1 MAKRR
6 KNNSSE
12 QDIGLGVYTTYKGYE
27 ISRLPSDRGFQYK
40 VIDRL
45 MIVSPNLE
53 SEAEAKEYIDKN
65 L

>member
-6 KNNSSE
+6 KKNSSS
-12 QDIGLGVYTTYKGYE
+12 QDKKYGVYTTYKGYE
-27 ISRLPSDRGFQYK
+27 ISRLPSDRGLKYR

-45 MIVSPNLE
+45 IRASPDLE